1 MLKKH
6 IKIFIATPLIILW
19 ITYGPVLFQGFFNL
33 DKEWRN
39 FIPLLG
45 LSILGVGLYFLR
57 RHPKSN
63 PHWID
68 SMSMLIIGIGP
79 TTATFDL
86 LPKDDIGRILMP
98 SFVILV
104 SVTWFAYFGIIM
116 KPQIY
121 ENDSEKTK
129 KEERDIKQTKHS
141 TLVFFFFLLILSLDM
156 FWGINTLNQ
165 FLT

>member
-1 MLKKH
+1 MKKYV
-6 IKIFIATPLIILW
+6 KIFIATPLIILW
-19 ITYGPVLFQGFFNL
+19 VTYGPVLLQGFFNL

-63 PHWID
+63 RHWID

-79 TTATFDL
+79 AAAIFDL
-86 LPKDDIGRILMP
+86 LPKDDIGRMLMP
-98 SFVILV
+98 FFVILI
-104 SVTWFAYFGIIM
+104 SVVWFGYFGILM

-129 KEERDIKQTKHS
+129 TEELHIKQTRYS
-141 TLVFFFFLLILSLDM
+141 ALIFFLLLLILSISM
-156 FWGINTLNQ
+156 FGIINILNRVMP
-165 FLT
+165 